1 MNLEAIESRFPIDQ
15 FWLFLADSMWP
26 ILPNANNE
34 EELYV
39 KKQKKMDGYVWCFWQ
54 LCIFMVCLFVF
65 RYFSA
70 DLCHG

>member
-39 KKQKKMDGYVWCFWQ
+39 KKQKK
-54 LCIFMVCLFVF
+54 I
-65 RYFSA
+65 RK
-70 DLCHG
+70 